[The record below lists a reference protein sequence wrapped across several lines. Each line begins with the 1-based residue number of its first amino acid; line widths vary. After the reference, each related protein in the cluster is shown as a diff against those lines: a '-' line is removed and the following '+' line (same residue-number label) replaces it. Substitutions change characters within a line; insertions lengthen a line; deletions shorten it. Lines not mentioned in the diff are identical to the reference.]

1 MKMLKCPLTTQR
13 EALAASWRL
22 SFQNFMGT
30 YIIIRLPVPRSVVPY
45 QPASCWIFNHF
56 FTVRNKELQCPFKSR
71 GGWSPVISQDLP
83 GPRRGASG
91 LLPLGC
97 AGHTLAGALWSRL
110 CREAG
115 RKPRG
120 GRPDPSFLPSY
131 GLESCLCTI
140 QASEG
145 RPQGVAHPGRNAP
158 GPQEPRQGSPSRRQL
173 PVLLYPQ
180 ETEMEEP
187 AWNNLSIPG
196 MVRSF

>member
-1 MKMLKCPLTTQR
+1 MLKCPLTTQR
-13 EALAASWRL
+13 EALAASWRP

-56 FTVRNKELQCPFKSR
+56 FTVRNKELQCPFKST

-131 GLESCLCTI
+131 GLRAAC
-140 QASEG
+140 APY
-145 RPQGVAHPGRNAP
+145 RPQKGGPRGWPTQDAMPQAP
-158 GPQEPRQGSPSRRQL
+158 RSQDRAPLQDGSSPSSSTHKRLKWKSQ
-173 PVLLYPQ
+173 PGTISPSQ
-180 ETEMEEP
+180 E
-187 AWNNLSIPG
+187 W
-196 MVRSF
+196 